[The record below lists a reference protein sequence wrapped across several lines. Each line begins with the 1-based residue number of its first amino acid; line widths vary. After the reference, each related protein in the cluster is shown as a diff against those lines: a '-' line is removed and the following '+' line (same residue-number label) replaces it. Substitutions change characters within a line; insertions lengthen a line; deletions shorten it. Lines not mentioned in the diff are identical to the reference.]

1 MTNQDGSIF
10 VIRYKAVDDEQTDET
25 VNAETVQTKTNS
37 DNRVNSPISTN
48 ADKEVIDSFLAG
60 TNCLSGV
67 NKVFFSKILIK
78 LFFFNFSREPAGG
91 STRFVL
97 ESMLFSTMK

>member
-10 VIRYKAVDDEQTDET
+10 VIRYKTVDDEQADELANT
-25 VNAETVQTKTNS
+25 HKNVETVQSKTVS
-37 DNRVNSPISTN
+37 ENRGSSSSLPSSN

-67 NKVFFSKILIK
+67 IIINSL
-78 LFFFNFSREPAGG
+78 
-91 STRFVL
+91 
-97 ESMLFSTMK
+97 

>member
-10 VIRYKAVDDEQTDET
+10 VIRYKT
-25 VNAETVQTKTNS
+25 VSENLGS
-37 DNRVNSPISTN
+37 SSSLPSSN

-67 NKVFFSKILIK
+67 TIIYSL
-78 LFFFNFSREPAGG
+78 
-91 STRFVL
+91 
-97 ESMLFSTMK
+97 